1 MDDERAGPKSTRLQ
15 RPFGRALCGGT
26 FLAVGPGGTYTVRW
40 HFEPQR
46 CLRSSLKTRRKAPAG
61 LLVARKVV
69 LGKPSPFTSTYPAVR
84 GRAAGLGSRPWRD
97 PSSR

>member
-40 HFEPQR
+40 HFDPWR
-46 CLRSSLKTRRKAPAG
+46 WLRSSLKTCRKISG
-61 LLVARKVV
+61 
-69 LGKPSPFTSTYPAVR
+69 G
-84 GRAAGLGSRPWRD
+84 
-97 PSSR
+97 SSR